1 MVPTKTIL
9 NDIESRTH
17 EVRRNDLADCGVCRV
32 AGRVGA
38 GRAGDDRA
46 RIAFRAA
53 VAAVVRRDDRY
64 LSLAC
69 AKGVLRIR

>member
-1 MVPTKTIL
+1 MVPPKTIL
-9 NDIESRTH
+9 NDIESRTN

-53 VAAVVRRDDRY
+53 VVAVARWDDRY
-64 LSLAC
+64 LSLAR
-69 AKGVLRIR
+69 AAGVLRIR